1 MGAVVG
7 SKFTSQDEIALE
19 RNLQQL
25 LGIYYMQKL
34 ETRLENL
41 IQAYRQLEE
50 LNKRVTEYLEYMV
63 KPI

>member
-1 MGAVVG
+1 MVAVFG

-19 RNLQQL
+19 RNLKQL

-34 ETRLENL
+34 ETRFENL

-63 KPI
+63 KPT

>member
-19 RNLQQL
+19 RNLKQL

-34 ETRLENL
+34 ETRFENL

-50 LNKRVTEYLEYMV
+50 LNKRATEYLEYMV
-63 KPI
+63 KPT